1 MNLKIK
7 SLREKMKLQGLQG
20 MIIENPINIRY
31 LIGIPAEGTILITDK
46 ENIFIT
52 DARYIEEVTGFLTI
66 NDEFIVLD
74 VRKILEEDYINFFKN
89 CEHVGFEENYIT
101 YSRYKEIIR
110 RYRIQDME
118 ETEKIL
124 EKQRMI
130 KDEKEINNISY
141 NNCLHFN
148 FRINICI

>member
-66 NDEFIVLD
+66 NDEFIVRD
-74 VRKILEEDYINFFKN
+74 TWTHIRVHISASTCNFFGIDN
-89 CEHVGFEENYIT
+89 
-101 YSRYKEIIR
+101 S
-110 RYRIQDME
+110 
-118 ETEKIL
+118 
-124 EKQRMI
+124 
-130 KDEKEINNISY
+130 
-141 NNCLHFN
+141 
-148 FRINICI
+148 

>member
-89 CEHVGFEENYIT
+89 CEHVGFE
-101 YSRYKEIIR
+101 
-110 RYRIQDME
+110 
-118 ETEKIL
+118 
-124 EKQRMI
+124 
-130 KDEKEINNISY
+130 
-141 NNCLHFN
+141 
-148 FRINICI
+148 